1 MNSKR
6 QLAFKMTE
14 HFFKYGTKEIEHL
27 KGKDQRLAEVID
39 KIGMIK
45 RPVIPDLFQ
54 ALMHAIIGQQISTK
68 AHTTIWERMKTAF
81 PVITPESVSKASDR
95 ELQQIGI
102 SFRKIEYMQDI
113 ARQIE
118 KKEFDLQ
125 ALYAMDDKTI
135 CTELSQLRGIG
146 VWTAEMLMIFSMQ
159 RSNVLSYGDLAILRG
174 LRMLYHHRAI
184 RKKNFVKY
192 WRRYTPYAS
201 VASLYLW
208 AVAGGAI
215 PDMKDYATKKM

>member
-1 MNSKR
+1 MI
-6 QLAFKMTE
+6 AFKMTE
-14 HFFKYGTKEIEHL
+14 QYFQYGTREIEHL
-27 KGKDQRLAEVID
+27 KSKDKKLAEVID

-68 AHTTIWERMKTAF
+68 AHTTIWKRMQTTF
-81 PVITPESVSKASDR
+81 PVITPESVSNASDKK
-95 ELQQIGI
+95 LQQTGI

-125 ALYAMDDKTI
+125 ALYTMDDKTI
-135 CTELSQLRGIG
+135 CTELSRLRGIG

-184 RKKNFVKY
+184 SKKNFMKY

>member
-1 MNSKR
+1 M
-6 QLAFKMTE
+6 AE
-14 HFFKYGTKEIEHL
+14 HYFKYGIKEIEYL
-27 KGKDQRLAEVID
+27 KSKDKKLAEIID

-54 ALMHAIIGQQISTK
+54 ALMHAIIGQQISTR
-68 AHTTIWERMKTAF
+68 AHTTIWERMKTTF
-81 PVITPESVSKASDR
+81 PVFTPKAISNAATK
-95 ELQQIGI
+95 EFQQIGL
-102 SFRKIEYMQDI
+102 SCRKIEYMQDI

-118 KKEFDLQ
+118 EGRFDLQ

-135 CTELSQLRGIG
+135 CTELCRFRGIG
-146 VWTAEMLMIFSMQ
+146 LWTAEMLMIFSMQ
-159 RSNVLSYGDLAILRG
+159 RPNVLSYGDLAILRG
-174 LRMLYHHRAI
+174 LRMLYHHRTI
-184 RKKNFVKY
+184 SKKNFMKY

-215 PDMKDYATKKM
+215 PGMKDYAPKKNRRTRKR